1 MLAHANEVVTP
12 DTLAKLREENVR
24 RFEVLYVNDVDE
36 GPYLSETLRQDLT
49 TTNLEAQV
57 EIYG

>member
-1 MLAHANEVVTP
+1 MTP

-49 TTNLEAQV
+49 TTNLEAQSRST
-57 EIYG
+57 G